1 MPLTNILHN
10 VGIWH
15 SIVKQLVHDIEC
27 SKSFNRLLTK
37 RIVGGTILKSKILV
51 VDDEPSISTLIE
63 YNLKLAGY
71 DVLCVYDGEAVFDV
85 LSTFRPDLIILDR
98 MLPKSD
104 GLEVCRKLRVANNMV
119 PVIMLTA
126 MHEIGDKIDGLDNG
140 ADDYMT
146 KPFSPQELISRIQ
159 AVMRR
164 IRSLPLV
171 DEGQVYQIGSLH
183 VMADQREVKL
193 EGRDVELTPKEF
205 ELLVFLCRHR
215 GKVLSR
221 QQLLHG
227 VWDYHFLGD
236 TRIVDVHISHLR
248 DKLEK
253 NARSPEYI
261 MTIRNVGYKLT
272 EPTKRHLA

>member
-1 MPLTNILHN
+1 MKP
-10 VGIWH
+10 
-15 SIVKQLVHDIEC
+15 
-27 SKSFNRLLTK
+27 
-37 RIVGGTILKSKILV
+37 KILV

-63 YNLKLAGY
+63 YNLKMAGY

-85 LSTFRPDLIILDR
+85 LATFRPNLIVLDR

-104 GLEVCRKLRVANNMV
+104 GLEVCRKLREQHNMV

-126 MHEIGDKIDGLDNG
+126 LQDIDDKIAGLNNG

-146 KPFSPQELISRIQ
+146 KPFSPGELISRIS
-159 AVMRR
+159 AVLRR
-164 IRSLPLV
+164 VSSLPAT
-171 DEGQVYQIGSLH
+171 DSGQIYEIGSLT
-183 VMADQREVKL
+183 VKADLREVYVD
-193 EGRDVELTPKEF
+193 GRPIELTPKEF
-205 ELLVFLCRHR
+205 ELLAFLCRHR

-221 QQLLHG
+221 QQLLHE
-227 VWDYHFLGD
+227 VWDYHFIGD

-261 MTIRNVGYKLT
+261 MTIRSVGYKLR
-272 EPTKRHLA
+272 EPARMFYA